1 MLKSSFV
8 GIFCFDWVRPCS
20 RVTAIVWI
28 WNFFPRFLV
37 SYKWEPM
44 GQLAKATNNQLLIE
58 SLGPWTAWHED
69 EYHSCLTEQS
79 VHLLELLIHHEKLN
93 AGQGPSKCK
102 SINMFNNFY
111 KNILENRIEILDN
124 KKGYNDIP
132 WAQSNPGWAKPFV

>member
-1 MLKSSFV
+1 
-8 GIFCFDWVRPCS
+8 
-20 RVTAIVWI
+20 
-28 WNFFPRFLV
+28 
-37 SYKWEPM
+37 M

-102 SINMFNNFY
+102 SINMFNNFF